1 MTQPSDNPED
11 QRGEKIIFADDQARA
26 LLEGKLDELFAPKT
40 AGWQQVKQNASRTV
54 YRGTVGGRLIYLKHY
69 HSRTLAHRIRRVFGS
84 SDAMREM
91 RFSRYLSANG
101 VETAPA
107 LAAICANGSEWLAM
121 LAVESAVPA
130 STWHLEQLRNG
141 PEGRQLLQ
149 QAIIATAGAIGRMH
163 AVGVIHCDLHAGNI
177 LIRTDTP
184 EPTPVLM
191 DLHRMKQSR
200 RLSRRQKVA
209 NLAQFMHDRMDWTTR
224 SERLRFLKH
233 YLVASGA
240 EGNLRGWQWMVEDFA
255 WRHRRRLW
263 ARRDRRIRSDN
274 RYFRRITLCRGWRGH
289 VVLASKR
296 RMAGSQAALIEFT
309 TDDWL
314 EALAD
319 PENLIERDGGEIVK
333 DSRSGR
339 VVHRT
344 IIVGGHELDVYIK
357 RRSRKYAWKIILDC
371 FRLARPIRTFRLGHA
386 LLTRRIATAL
396 PLVALQR
403 RVGPFLLDSI
413 LITEAVDSPRLDQFL
428 TQWLTDLPQQDS
440 PLDQAQRWKLAQQ
453 VLWQMG
459 RMLQRLHDNNFRHR
473 DLKSN
478 NMLVRWSPGS
488 QPEIV
493 LLDLDGLKRVLKV
506 TMRMRF
512 QGLMR
517 LNVSLLRCSA
527 VNHPGQLRMLL
538 GYLRRPGSGC
548 VNFKPYWRVLENWSA
563 NKLRQQIE
571 DRQKKQKT
579 LRKK

>member
-319 PENLIERDGGEIVK
+319 PENLI
-333 DSRSGR
+333 
-339 VVHRT
+339 
-344 IIVGGHELDVYIK
+344 
-357 RRSRKYAWKIILDC
+357 
-371 FRLARPIRTFRLGHA
+371 
-386 LLTRRIATAL
+386 
-396 PLVALQR
+396 
-403 RVGPFLLDSI
+403 
-413 LITEAVDSPRLDQFL
+413 
-428 TQWLTDLPQQDS
+428 
-440 PLDQAQRWKLAQQ
+440 
-453 VLWQMG
+453 
-459 RMLQRLHDNNFRHR
+459 
-473 DLKSN
+473 
-478 NMLVRWSPGS
+478 
-488 QPEIV
+488 
-493 LLDLDGLKRVLKV
+493 
-506 TMRMRF
+506 
-512 QGLMR
+512 
-517 LNVSLLRCSA
+517 
-527 VNHPGQLRMLL
+527 
-538 GYLRRPGSGC
+538 
-548 VNFKPYWRVLENWSA
+548 
-563 NKLRQQIE
+563 
-571 DRQKKQKT
+571 
-579 LRKK
+579 